1 MAFSEKKIQQLES
14 KIMSYRYRNKDA
26 DQRKTYDEVFD
37 EKTLLSLYKL
47 MTNNVFDTLDFPLAT
62 GKEGNVF
69 RATTIDGK
77 LLAVKIYR
85 VSNSTFK
92 NIQKYI
98 TGDRRFRGVGKNH
111 RRGIYMWAQKEY
123 RNLERMHNNGIS
135 VPKPVVCENNVV
147 VMEYI
152 GTEKQPAKHLKDVI
166 LDNPQ
171 DVFDNVIGQMKIMYQ
186 KAELVHADLSE
197 YNILMTDTLP
207 GTVQEDDAHPA
218 MEQSPT
224 VVTTSVPMS
233 MIQTPIIIDVGQA
246 VLTNHPMAQEFLVR
260 DIKNIIHFFNKHGV
274 EADHTEI
281 IEMIRGDV
289 K

>member
-14 KIMSYRYRNKDA
+14 KIMSYRYRDKDS

-37 EKTLLSLYKL
+37 EKTLLTLYKL
-47 MTNNVFDTLDFPLAT
+47 MTTEVFDTLDFPLAT

-69 RATTIDGK
+69 RANTHDDK
-77 LLAVKIYR
+77 PLAVKIYR

-111 RRGIYMWAQKEY
+111 RRGIYLWAQKEY
-123 RNLERMHNNGIS
+123 RNLERMHSNGIS
-135 VPKPVVCENNVV
+135 VPKPVSCENNVV

-152 GTEKQPAKHLKDVI
+152 GTAEQPAKHLKDVI
-166 LDNPQ
+166 LEHPQ
-171 DVFDNVIGQMKIMYQ
+171 EIFDNVVEQMKTMYQ
-186 KAELVHADLSE
+186 EAELVHADLSE
-197 YNILMTDTLP
+197 YNILMK
-207 GTVQEDDAHPA
+207 
-218 MEQSPT
+218 EQD
-224 VVTTSVPMS
+224 
-233 MIQTPIIIDVGQA
+233 PIIIDVGQA
-246 VLTNHPMAQEFLVR
+246 VLINHPMAQEFLVR

-274 EADHTEI
+274 EADHAEV
-281 IEMIRGDV
+281 IEMIRDEA